1 VSDKWKQGEPI
12 YLQLRDRL
20 RDLILQ
26 GVYQEGA
33 AVPSV
38 RQLSADLRINPITVS
53 KSLQLL
59 VDEGWIEKRR
69 GLGMFV
75 CANAQE
81 ALTVSQRRH
90 FLEREWPEILSK
102 LALLGLSVDE
112 LPTQLPAQRRESKGG
127 GN

>member
-1 VSDKWKQGEPI
+1 MADKWKQGEPI

-69 GLGMFV
+69 GLGMYV
-75 CANAQE
+75 CVDAQE
-81 ALTVSQRRH
+81 ALAVSQRRH
-90 FLEREWPEILSK
+90 FL
-102 LALLGLSVDE
+102 
-112 LPTQLPAQRRESKGG
+112 
-127 GN
+127 

>member
-1 VSDKWKQGEPI
+1 VSGKWKQGEPI

-33 AVPSV
+33 ALPSV

-75 CANAQE
+75 CVDAQK
-81 ALTVSQRRH
+81 ALAVSQRRH

-102 LALLGLSVDE
+102 LALLGLRIDE
-112 LPTQLPAQRRESKGG
+112 LPTQLPTQRRERKEGE
-127 GN
+127 N

>member
-1 VSDKWKQGEPI
+1 MSVKWKQGEPI

-26 GVYQEGA
+26 GVYQEGGA
-33 AVPSV
+33 IPSV

-59 VDEGWIEKRR
+59 VDDGWIEKRR

-75 CANAQE
+75 CANAQS
-81 ALTVSQRRH
+81 ALVSNQRQH
-90 FLEREWPEILSK
+90 FLECEWPEILSRLK
-102 LALLGLSVDE
+102 LLGLSISE
-112 LPTQLPAQRRESKGG
+112 LPEQYREKRKAKDE
-127 GN
+127 

>member
-1 VSDKWKQGEPI
+1 VLVKWKPGEPI

-26 GVYQEGA
+26 GVYQEGE

-59 VDEGWIEKRR
+59 VDGGWIEKRR

-75 CANAQE
+75 CVDARE
-81 ALTVSQRRH
+81 ALAASQRQY
-90 FLEREWPEILSK
+90 FLEHEWPDILTR
-102 LALLGLSVDE
+102 LRLLGLHVSD
-112 LPTQLPAQRRESKGG
+112 LPDQLPDSRREK
-127 GN
+127 